1 MKNKED
7 PVVENYG
14 TLFVVSTPIGNLED
28 ITLRAL
34 KILKVVSMIAAENPI
49 HTKKLCKHYEIKTK
63 LTSYNQHNRRVKAPE
78 LIRLLKKGNDLAM
91 VTDAGTP
98 GISDPGIYLV
108 NQAVK
113 DGIKISP
120 IPGPSAVAAAIS
132 VSGLAAN
139 SFIFAGFLP
148 NKTGKRKNELKKLAF
163 ESRTIIF
170 FEAPHRIKAMLTDLK
185 EIFGERQMVMVR
197 EMTKMFEEVKRDSVT
212 NILDHL
218 ESERIRGEFTIVV
231 EGKNRKNEC
240 RCLNA
245 DVGNR
250 LEELLSEQKM
260 SVKDIANL
268 ISREEGCSYREI
280 YKNCLI
286 RKKVLEGSKPDG
298 IKQEA

>member
-7 PVVENYG
+7 PLVENYG

-34 KILKVVSMIAAENPI
+34 KILNIVTMIAAENVI
-49 HTKKLCKHYEIKTK
+49 HTTKLCKHYEIKTK
-63 LTSYNQHNRRVKAPE
+63 LMSYNQHNRRVKAPE

-98 GISDPGIYLV
+98 GISDPGNYLV
-108 NQAVK
+108 NQALK
-113 DGIKISP
+113 DEIQISP

-139 SFIFAGFLP
+139 NFIFAGFLP
-148 NKTGKRKNELKKLAF
+148 NKTGKRKKELKKLAF
-163 ESRTIIF
+163 ESRTLIF
-170 FEAPHRIKAMLTDLK
+170 FEAPHRIRAMLIDLK

-197 EMTKMFEEVKRDSVT
+197 EMTKMFEEVKKDSVS
-212 NILDHL
+212 NILKHL
-218 ESERIRGEFTIVV
+218 ESRKIRGEFTLVV
-231 EGKNRKNEC
+231 EGWNKRNKFRN
-240 RCLNA
+240 LNA
-245 DVGNR
+245 DAAIR
-250 LEELLSEQKM
+250 LDELLNEQKM

-280 YKNCLI
+280 YKDCLI
-286 RKKVLEGSKPDG
+286 RKKVPEGSKQDG
-298 IKQEA
+298 TKQKA